1 MSLKYQVVTFG
12 CQMNEHD
19 SEVLAGMLESLG
31 YEHCADINQC
41 DAIIINT
48 CCVRETAE
56 NKILGYIGNLKRLKR
71 LNPHLIIAV
80 GGCMVQ
86 QPGAGE
92 KLKKRAAHV
101 DIIFGTHNMHRLPQF
116 ITEVLNGRKVLEIV
130 EEADEITE
138 DLPIKRQGKI
148 KAQISIMY
156 GCNNFCTYC
165 IVPHVRGRE
174 RSRHP
179 ETIINE
185 FIALGDEGYQEVM
198 LLGQNVNSY
207 GLDFDYPYDF
217 ADLLKTL
224 DDTGKINR
232 IRYMTSHPRD
242 FSKKLI
248 DTIAQSTYI
257 CEHFHLPI
265 QAGSNRILKL
275 MNRGYTRESYLA
287 LINEIRAKFSYYSL
301 TTDIIVG
308 FPGETDRDF
317 RDTLDLIEEAQF
329 DVAYTFL
336 YSTRSGTP
344 AAEMP
349 DQVPME
355 IKKERLQE
363 LMKLQNAISLRINES
378 LLGKTEEILVE
389 GTSKTSG
396 KTMTGRTRTNKIVNF
411 PGDMSMAGK
420 IIPVKIIKAKTWHLE
435 GERIDAQN
443 L

>member
-1 MSLKYQVVTFG
+1 MKLKYRVTTFG

-19 SEVLAGMLESLG
+19 SEILAGMLESLD
-31 YEHCADINQC
+31 YEYSEDINQC

-71 LNPHLIIAV
+71 INPRLIIAV

-92 KLKKRAAHV
+92 KLRKRASHV

-116 ITEVLNGRKVLEIV
+116 ITEVLNGGQVLEISDQ
-130 EEADEITE
+130 ENEITE
-138 DLPIKRQGKI
+138 DLPIKRQGRI
-148 KAQISIMY
+148 KAQISITY

-174 RSRHP
+174 RSRLP
-179 ETIINE
+179 DTIKKE
-185 FIALGDEGYQEVM
+185 FISLGEEGYQEIM

-207 GLDFDYPYDF
+207 GQDFIIPFDF

-224 DDTGKINR
+224 DETGKIKR

-242 FSKKLI
+242 FSEKLI
-248 DTIAQSTYI
+248 DTISQCKTV

-265 QAGSNRILKL
+265 QSGSNRILKL
-275 MNRGYTRESYLA
+275 MNRGYTRESYLS
-287 LINEIRAKFSYYSL
+287 LLRKIRSKVPNASI

-308 FPGETDRDF
+308 FPGETESDF
-317 RDTLDLIEEAQF
+317 KDTLNLFKEAEF

-344 AAEMP
+344 AADMP
-349 DQVPME
+349 DQIPQE

-363 LMKLQNAISLRINES
+363 LMDTQNPISLAINKS
-378 LLGKTEEILVE
+378 LVGKTEEILVE
-389 GTSKTSG
+389 GTSKTSE
-396 KTMTGRTRTNKIVNF
+396 KVLTGRTRTNKIVNF
-411 PGDMSMAGK
+411 PGEMYTAGEL
-420 IIPVKIIKAKTWHLE
+420 IQVKIKKAKTWHLE
-435 GERIDAQN
+435 GERIDT
-443 L
+443 

>member
-1 MSLKYQVVTFG
+1 MMKLKYQVTTFG

-19 SEVLAGMLESLG
+19 SEILSGMLESLG
-31 YEHCADINQC
+31 YEHSDDINQC

-71 LNPHLIIAV
+71 INPRLIIAV

-92 KLKKRAAHV
+92 KLRKRASHV
-101 DIIFGTHNMHRLPQF
+101 DIFFGTHNMHRLPQF
-116 ITEVLNGRKVLEIV
+116 ITEVLNGGQILEISDQ
-130 EEADEITE
+130 ENEITE
-138 DLPIKRQGKI
+138 NLPIKRQGNI

-174 RSRHP
+174 RSRLP
-179 ETIINE
+179 ETIRKE
-185 FIALGDEGYQEVM
+185 FISLGDEGYKEVM

-207 GLDFDYPYDF
+207 GHDLDAPFDF
-217 ADLLKTL
+217 ADLLTTL
-224 DDTGKINR
+224 DRTGKIDR

-242 FSKKLI
+242 FNEKLI
-248 DTIAQSTYI
+248 NTISESKTV

-265 QAGSNRILKL
+265 QSGSNRILKM
-275 MNRGYTRESYLA
+275 MNRGYSRESYLS
-287 LINEIRAKFSYYSL
+287 LIKKVREKVPNASI

-308 FPGETDRDF
+308 FPGETDDDF
-317 RDTLDLIEEAQF
+317 KDTLKLFKEVEF

-344 AAEMP
+344 AADMP
-349 DQVPME
+349 DQISQE

-363 LMKLQNAISLRINES
+363 LMDTQNPISLAINKS
-378 LLGKTEEILVE
+378 LVGKTVEILVE
-389 GTSKTSG
+389 GTSKTSE
-396 KTMTGRTRTNKIVNF
+396 KILTGRTRTNKIVNF
-411 PGDMSMAGK
+411 PGDINTVGK
-420 IIPVKIIKAKTWHLE
+420 LLQVNIKAAKTWHLE
-435 GERIDAQN
+435 GEKIDT
-443 L
+443 

>member
-1 MSLKYQVVTFG
+1 MNLKYQVVTFG

-31 YEHCADINQC
+31 YEHTADINQC

-48 CCVRETAE
+48 CCVRESAE

-71 LNPHLIIAV
+71 INPRLIIAV

-86 QPGAGE
+86 QPGSAE
-92 KLKKRAAHV
+92 KLKKRASHV
-101 DIIFGTHNMHRLPQF
+101 DIIFGTHNLHRLPQF
-116 ITEVLNGRKVLEIV
+116 ITEVQSGGQVLEIA
-130 EEADEITE
+130 EESCEIAE

-165 IVPHVRGRE
+165 IVPYVRGKE

-179 ETIINE
+179 ETIKNE
-185 FIALGDEGYQEVM
+185 FIKLGDEGYQEVM

-207 GLDFDYPYDF
+207 GLDFNYPFDF
-217 ADLLKTL
+217 ADLLKSL
-224 DDTGKINR
+224 DETNKINR

-248 DTIAQSTYI
+248 DTISHCPSV

-265 QAGSNRILKL
+265 QSGSNRILKL
-275 MNRGYTRESYLA
+275 MNRGYTRESYLS
-287 LINEIRAKFSYYSL
+287 LLKEIRARFPYYSI

-308 FPGETDRDF
+308 FPGETEQDF
-317 RDTLDLIEEAQF
+317 KDTLELFKEAEF

-349 DQVPME
+349 DQVPSE
-355 IKKERLQE
+355 VKKARLQE
-363 LMKLQNAISLRINES
+363 LMELQNSISLRINQD
-378 LLGKTEEILVE
+378 LVGKTEEILVE
-389 GTSKTSG
+389 GISKTSET
-396 KTMTGRTRTNKIVNF
+396 TMTGRTRTNKIVNF
-411 PGDMSMAGK
+411 SGDPSLAGK
-420 IIPVKIIKAKTWHLE
+420 LVKVRIKKAKTWHLE
-435 GERIDAQN
+435 GEKIDN
-443 L
+443 